1 MVAWDERMSIDWARE
16 IRGTRSSARADTPAS
31 ASCER
36 RSALLAVGRGGMRTA
51 PFDSRRASSAV
62 GFWTLTTTPA
72 PHGSPVVAPAF
83 SKRSSGILA
92 CRPRPCSTTTPTP
105 DLTRR
110 AMLSGARATRRSPAV
125 VSRGTPICMN
135 RSSRGKSSRIVTTA
149 HRLFKGI
156 DPDSERGRHEEGR
169 GRMRSA
175 PVHQWLFTPPVGRLP
190 NGEAG
195 AGRNWFSPQT
205 RLNGTTMMRFTDA
218 VRVMRECS
226 AALMIGAFIV
236 ACGGSSEPDVVVA
249 TVEVSPAVESRQV
262 GQTVQ
267 LSATVKDAAGSIL
280 SGQPV
285 TWSSSAASVASVS
298 GSGLVTAHALGTAT
312 ITAASGSK
320 SGVATINVIPPPI
333 ASITVGPTNDTLLV
347 GETVQLTATM
357 RDAANNV
364 VTDRTVTWT
373 SSSTTIASVSG
384 SGLVTAVGD
393 GLATITASA
402 DGRSAT
408 SAIQVF
414 GPCRT
419 IVAPTIVVGQTVNGS
434 LASTDCRLTD
444 DTYADGYGL
453 TVTAVTNV
461 QIDMT
466 ASFDTYLVLLEL
478 LNGALVQRAVND
490 DVDPDDP
497 NNPSDPIDTNSR
509 IVFAL
514 QPNAQ
519 YFILANSFDPNV
531 FGNYQLKVAAT
542 TFIAGSSVVG
552 KTGKAP
558 VASLLKA
565 LKPK

>member
-1 MVAWDERMSIDWARE
+1 MI
-16 IRGTRSSARADTPAS
+16 
-31 ASCER
+31 
-36 RSALLAVGRGGMRTA
+36 
-51 PFDSRRASSAV
+51 
-62 GFWTLTTTPA
+62 
-72 PHGSPVVAPAF
+72 
-83 SKRSSGILA
+83 
-92 CRPRPCSTTTPTP
+92 
-105 DLTRR
+105 
-110 AMLSGARATRRSPAV
+110 
-125 VSRGTPICMN
+125 
-135 RSSRGKSSRIVTTA
+135 
-149 HRLFKGI
+149 
-156 DPDSERGRHEEGR
+156 
-169 GRMRSA
+169 
-175 PVHQWLFTPPVGRLP
+175 
-190 NGEAG
+190 
-195 AGRNWFSPQT
+195 
-205 RLNGTTMMRFTDA
+205 RFTDA
-218 VRVMRECS
+218 ARVTRECS

-333 ASITVGPTNDTLLV
+333 ASITVGPTNDTLLI

-419 IVAPTIVVGQTVNGS
+419 VVAPTITVGQTVNGS
-434 LASTDCRLTD
+434 LASTDCKLTD

-542 TFIAGSSVVG
+542 TFIAGSSVMG